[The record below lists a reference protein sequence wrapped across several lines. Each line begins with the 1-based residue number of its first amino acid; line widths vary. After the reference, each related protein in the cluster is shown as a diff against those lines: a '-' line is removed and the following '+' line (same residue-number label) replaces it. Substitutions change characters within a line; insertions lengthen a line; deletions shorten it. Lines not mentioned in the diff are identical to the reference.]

1 MKVLYIG
8 HYKDGDTGWANA
20 SKDTVLAMDAAG
32 IDIVPRALKLN
43 EAPINVPNRILE
55 LEEKSSVGCDIC
67 IQNVLPH
74 HLDYNGRFKK
84 NIAYCVYEMTGSN
97 LSGWAAKIN
106 TMDELWCP
114 SSYSMMCFK
123 TMGVTIPIKVV
134 PYAFDMSKYKP
145 QKKIDH
151 VELDG
156 NFVFYTIGDLTKR
169 KDFLSLIKAFHLEF
183 SPNEP
188 VKLLIKTSKH
198 GLGGQ
203 ECAKVVID
211 QCFQIKKE
219 MKLYRRVEDYSSEI
233 IVGDTVDDEGVMRI
247 HSTGDCFVT
256 TSHGEGWCI
265 PLFDAIA
272 MGKPA
277 IYPKPPNNEDLLES
291 ASMFD
296 FATDVFSVDSKVEPV
311 FGMSDTF
318 FELSSSRES
327 WITVDID
334 ELRHRMRSV
343 YVRSTSNDPWLNEKI
358 RESKEKVDN
367 YSYDKVGKL
376 IKETLNDA

>member
-1 MKVLYIG
+1 
-8 HYKDGDTGWANA
+8 
-20 SKDTVLAMDAAG
+20 
-32 IDIVPRALKLN
+32 
-43 EAPINVPNRILE
+43 
-55 LEEKSSVGCDIC
+55 
-67 IQNVLPH
+67 
-74 HLDYNGRFKK
+74 
-84 NIAYCVYEMTGSN
+84 
-97 LSGWAAKIN
+97 
-106 TMDELWCP
+106 
-114 SSYSMMCFK
+114 
-123 TMGVTIPIKVV
+123 MGVTIPIKVV

-156 NFVFYTIGDLTKR
+156 SFVFYTIGDLNKR

-198 GLGGQ
+198 GLSGQ
-203 ECAKVVID
+203 ECAKAVID
-211 QCFQIKKE
+211 QCAQVKKE
-219 MKLYRRVEDYSSEI
+219 MKLYRRIEDYSSEI
-233 IVGDTVDDEGVMRI
+233 IVGDTVDDEGLMRI

-272 MGKPA
+272 MGKPG
-277 IYPKPPNNEDLLES
+277 IYPKG
-291 ASMFD
+291 MFD
-296 FATDVFSVDSKVEPV
+296 YTLPHYAIDTHVEPV

-327 WITVDID
+327 WVTVDID

-358 RESKEKVDN
+358 QESKEKVDN

>member
-1 MKVLYIG
+1 MFIG
-8 HYKDGDTGWANA
+8 HYKDGSTSGWANA
-20 SKDTVLAMDAAG
+20 AKDTILAMDSVG

-43 EAPINVPNRILE
+43 EAPINIPSRILE
-55 LEEKSSVGCDIC
+55 LEDRSIASCDVC

-84 NIAYCVYEMTGSN
+84 NIAYCVYETTGAK

-106 TMDELWCP
+106 TMDELWVP
-114 SSYSMMCFK
+114 SSYSATCFT

-134 PYAFDMSKYKP
+134 PYAFDMSKYTP
-145 QKKIDH
+145 REKIEH
-151 VELDG
+151 TELDG

-169 KDFLSLIKAFHLEF
+169 KDFLSLVKAFHLEF

-198 GLGGQ
+198 GLSGQ

-211 QCFQIKKE
+211 QCSQVKKE
-219 MKLYRRVEDYSSEI
+219 MKLYRRVEDYSNEVI
-233 IVGDTVDDEGVMRI
+233 IGDTVDDEGLMRI

-272 MGKPA
+272 MGKPVVH
-277 IYPKPPNNEDLLES
+277 PRG
-291 ASMFD
+291 MFD
-296 FATDVFSVDSKVEPV
+296 YSVSPYIVDTHTEPV

-318 FELSSSRES
+318 FELSSSREE
-327 WITVDID
+327 WNTVNID
-334 ELRHRMRSV
+334 DLRCAMRAV
-343 YVRSTSNDPWLNEKI
+343 IDDRKEPWWDDNINSAKVKI
-358 RESKEKVDN
+358 QK
-367 YSYDKVGKL
+367 YSYENVGTL
-376 IKETLNDA
+376 IKGLL

>member
-1 MKVLYIG
+1 MKVLYVG
-8 HYKDGDTGWANA
+8 HYKDGNSSGWANA
-20 SKDTVLAMDAAG
+20 SKDTILAMDAAG
-32 IDIVPRALKLN
+32 IDLVTRALKLN
-43 EAPINVPNRILE
+43 EVEYSLPDRIIE
-55 LEEKSSVGCDIC
+55 LEDKSSLGCDIC

-84 NIAYCVYEMTGSN
+84 NIACCVYEMYNSR
-97 LSGWAAKIN
+97 LSSWSAKIN

-114 SSYSMMCFK
+114 SMYSKECFK
-123 TMGVTIPIKVV
+123 TMGVTVPIKVV
-134 PYAFDMSKYKP
+134 PHTFDMSKYKP

-151 VELDG
+151 IELDG
-156 NFVFYTIGDLTKR
+156 DFVFYTIGDLNKR

-198 GLGGQ
+198 GLSGQ

-211 QCFQIKKE
+211 QCAQVKKE
-219 MKLYRRVEDYSSEI
+219 MKLYRRLEDYSSEI
-233 IVGDTVDDEGVMRI
+233 IVGDTLDDEGLMRI

-265 PLFDAIA
+265 PLFDSIA

-277 IYPKPPNNEDLLES
+277 IYPSHPVD
-291 ASMFD
+291 SMFD
-296 FATDVFSVDSKVEPV
+296 FVTNVFSVGSKVEPV

-327 WITVDID
+327 WVTVDID

-343 YVRSTSNDPWLNEKI
+343 YVRSTSNDPWLIEKI